1 MLAHLDVWLRRR
13 DQHPPTSPPSS
24 HSCGASLLPLCAGVE
39 PVRNRAWYV
48 LQNAGSSGEMYACEV
63 CFKEAIRDSGLGS
76 CWRRKGAVREERVCE
91 MYSARVRGQGR
102 WRGWCARL
110 RACATERMRVYA
122 QTVPVMREIV
132 VIARMRLRQRRV
144 LNAAS
149 LFYLNLSVVSSPS
162 MQVLYGPGAP
172 QMQYGMGV
180 LGWGLTGRR
189 RGVHRVH
196 SWGSKLRVR

>member
-1 MLAHLDVWLRRR
+1 M
-13 DQHPPTSPPSS
+13 Q
-24 HSCGASLLPLCAGVE
+24 
-39 PVRNRAWYV
+39 NRAWYV
-48 LQNAGSSGEMYACEV
+48 PQNAGLSGEMYACEA
-63 CFKEAIRDSGLGS
+63 CFKEAIRDSRLGS
-76 CWRRKGAVREERVCE
+76 CWRCKGTVREERVCE

-110 RACATERMRVYA
+110 RACATERMRVYV

-132 VIARMRLRQRRV
+132 VIARIARMRLRQRRV

-149 LFYLNLSVVSSPS
+149 LFYLNLSAMNNPS

-180 LGWGLTGRR
+180 LGWCLTGRR
-189 RGVHRVH
+189 CGVHRVY